1 MKTGTEV
8 TKENA
13 QNQDYTLVNV
23 PPEGKK
29 KWMSNFI
36 VLLGFTFLST
46 TMAAGASVG
55 VAFPFKELMVILL
68 TGSAILSLYTAMIC
82 YVAAKT
88 GLTTFVLARFALGK
102 SGAKWADI
110 LLGGT
115 QVIWYAVQ
123 TAYMGLLFT
132 SGLGLEK
139 YFVPITIFWGLIM
152 GATAVKGTRGME
164 IIAYVA
170 LIPFIYLVYKV
181 PALSVSHV
189 GGFDGLLG
197 MAASNPGMTF
207 TAAVT
212 IVIGTFISGGT
223 NTPNWARFAKTPM
236 QGFSAGFFSFMIG
249 TIVMVLSGM
258 LGGICF
264 QSDDMIE
271 VFIKGGIIVM
281 AIVILLFN
289 IWTTNTATAY
299 AVGVACSEFFN
310 KEKKEKFVIA
320 GVIIGTLIA
329 VLGVYDFFLPF
340 LSYLAVFIPPMGG
353 IIVGDFLCNWRK
365 KFPKVVCVKFKMV
378 RWGNWAAYLL
388 ASVIAM
394 ITNGTGLGIP
404 SINGFI
410 AAIVL
415 VFVMDKIVTALKI
428 DDRHEIMAGAEYV
441 YGEEKE
447 EKAC

>member
-1 MKTGTEV
+1 MNTEAEVKT
-8 TKENA
+8 ENA

-29 KWMSNFI
+29 SWMSNFI

-55 VAFPFKELMVILL
+55 VAFPFKDLVMILL
-68 TGSAILSLYTAMIC
+68 VGSAILSVYTAAIC

-123 TAYMGLLFT
+123 TAYMGLLFAG
-132 SGLGLEK
+132 GLGLEK

-152 GATAVKGTRGME
+152 GATAIKGTKGME

-181 PALSVSHV
+181 PALSISHV
-189 GGFDGLLG
+189 GGLDGLLG

-212 IVIGTFISGGT
+212 VVVGTFISGGT
-223 NTPNWARFAKTPM
+223 NTPNWARFAKTPW

-249 TIVMVLSGM
+249 TIVMVFSGM

-281 AIVILLFN
+281 AIIVLLFN

-310 KEKKEKFVIA
+310 KEKKEPFVIA
-320 GVIIGTLIA
+320 GVILGTVIA

-353 IIVGDFLCNWRK
+353 IVVGDFLCNWRK
-365 KFPKVVCVKFKMV
+365 KFPKVICVKFRTA

-394 ITNGTGLGIP
+394 ITNKVGFGIP
-404 SINGFI
+404 SINGFV

-415 VFVMDKIVTALKI
+415 VFVMDKIMMALKI
-428 DDRHEIMAGAEYV
+428 NDRHEIMENAEYV
-441 YGEEKE
+441 YGEE
-447 EKAC
+447 

>member
-1 MKTGTEV
+1 MKDNTV
-8 TKENA
+8 AANQNA

-29 KWMSNFI
+29 KWMANFI

-55 VAFPFKELMVILL
+55 VAFPFKSLILILL
-68 TGSAILSLYTAMIC
+68 TGSMILSCYTAMIC

-123 TAYMGLLFT
+123 TAYMGLLFAN
-132 SGLGLEK
+132 GLGLQK
-139 YFVPITIFWGLIM
+139 YFVPITIFWGLVM
-152 GATAVKGTRGME
+152 GATAIKGTRGME

-170 LIPFIYLVYKV
+170 LVPFVYLVYKV
-181 PALSVSHV
+181 PSLSIAHV
-189 GGFDGLLG
+189 GGAEGLLG
-197 MAASNPGMTF
+197 MVASNPGMTF

-223 NTPNWARFAKTPM
+223 NTPNWARFAKTPW
-236 QGFSAGFFSFMIG
+236 QGFTAGFFSFLLG
-249 TIVMVLSGM
+249 TIVMVFSGM

-271 VFIKGGIIVM
+271 VFIKSGIIVM

-299 AVGVACSEFFN
+299 AVGVACSEFFQ
-310 KEKKEKFVIA
+310 KEKKDLFVIL
-320 GVIIGTLIA
+320 GVIIGTIIA
-329 VLGVYDFFLPF
+329 VLGVYDYFLPF
-340 LSYLAVFIPPMGG
+340 LGYLAVFIPPMGG
-353 IIVGDFLCNWRK
+353 IVVGDYLCNWRK
-365 KFPKVVCVKFKMV
+365 KFPKVSSVKFKTV

-388 ASVIAM
+388 ASVFAVL
-394 ITNGTGLGIP
+394 TNKIGFGIP

-415 VFVMDKIVTALKI
+415 VFVMDKIMVALKI
-428 DDRHEIMAGAEYV
+428 DDRHEIMENAEYV
-441 YGEEKE
+441 YGAEN
-447 EKAC
+447 